1 MLLRELHNHLD
12 EKQIWGRSG
21 QKVVRKFRCTV
32 GRRKGRIV
40 KKIAQCFASPNIKAR
55 ITMKRTRGRVGAKMM
70 RKRAKTMRTN
80 PASKRV
86 QALNKAS
93 SRSSTAG
100 KRPKSSQP
108 KSFRA
113 FKPGRTMPKK
123 IKAFKPSKARK

>member
-1 MLLRELHNHLD
+1 MLVREIYNHLD

-40 KKIAQCFASPNIKAR
+40 KKIAQCFASPNMKAR
-55 ITMKRTRGRVGAKMM
+55 ITMKRTRARVGAKMM
-70 RKRAKTMRTN
+70 RRRAKTMRSN

-86 QALNKAS
+86 QALNKA
-93 SRSSTAG
+93 G
-100 KRPKSSQP
+100 KPSGTRKP

-113 FKPGRTMPKK
+113 FKPKRTMPKK
-123 IKAFKPSKARK
+123 VKSFKPGKPKKAKK